1 MPKFPPLRT
10 AGLALVAAAGQ
21 AFAVEPAATPPVPA
35 PATAP
40 PSDVQPATDARAAA
54 NAEFRKAYDARDYDA
69 AVEQARR
76 VVELTEREPAAS
88 PDELQVALMN
98 LAVVQQLADD
108 YVSAEAT
115 YRRVIEL
122 IEASGR
128 LTRPRL
134 ARAYAGLAVTY
145 HAAGRHDL
153 AADAFE
159 HAIALNRRAEGLFNE
174 GQLPLLEKHADA
186 LTELGRVEEAKLA
199 HRYALQVVGRR
210 HGERSLPY
218 ARQFESL
225 GRWYTRVGAYEASR
239 ATLRQATQL
248 TGSIEGADTAALV
261 GPLTA
266 YAENARRWLLDP
278 QWRET
283 GSVDES
289 RRAMFHDQSMLPPS
303 SLSSGTIA
311 AEGLKALE
319 AAARIVDADTNASPA
334 LVAGVHAQ
342 LGDWEM
348 ARRQPERA
356 VPQYQRAWE
365 AAGAGADGA
374 SLRQALFGAP
384 VLIRYLVP
392 DYWDRYARRPPEEV
406 ERRNVEIELTVT
418 AAGIAADA
426 RVLADAGDERLAAQ
440 AMKALETAV
449 YRPRLADGTAVATEG
464 VRFVQPFYVL
474 REAAT
479 PVPEPAPPPPPPPP
493 QGGG

>member
-1 MPKFPPLRT
+1 MPKFPPLRA
-10 AGLALVAAAGQ
+10 AGLALVAAAGH
-21 AFAVEPAATPPVPA
+21 AFAVEPAVTPPVPA
-35 PATAP
+35 PAAAP
-40 PSDVQPATDARAAA
+40 PSTVEPAIDARAAA
-54 NAEFRKAYDARDYDA
+54 HADFRKAYDARDYAA

-98 LAVVQQLADD
+98 LAVVQRLADD

-115 YRRVIEL
+115 YQRVIEL

-134 ARAYAGLAVTY
+134 ARAYAGLAITY

-153 AADAFE
+153 AAAAFE

-174 GQLPLLEKHADA
+174 EQLPLLEKYADA
-186 LTELGRVEEAKLA
+186 LTELGRVEDAQLA
-199 HRYALQVVGRR
+199 YRYALRVVARH

-218 ARQFESL
+218 ARELESL

-239 ATLRQATQL
+239 TTLRQAAEL
-248 TGSIEGADTAALV
+248 TGSIEGADTGALV

-266 YAENARRWLLDP
+266 CAENARRWLLDP
-278 QWRET
+278 QWREST
-283 GSVDES
+283 SVDES
-289 RRAMFHDQSMLPPS
+289 RRTMFHDQSMLPPP
-303 SLSSGTIA
+303 SLSSSTIA

-319 AAARIVDADTNASPA
+319 AAAGIVDADPGASPT
-334 LVAGVHAQ
+334 LVAGVHVQ

-356 VPQYQRAWE
+356 VPQYRRAWE
-365 AAGAGADGA
+365 AAGAGTDGA
-374 SLRQALFGAP
+374 GLRQALFGAP

-392 DYWDRYARRPPEEV
+392 DNWDRYARRPPEEV

-464 VRFVQPFYVL
+464 VRFLQPFYVL

-479 PVPEPAPPPPPPPP
+479 PVAEPTSPRPPP